1 MFKVF
6 ERIDINNIGD
16 ELIIVLDKFE
26 RIVRGEIKE
35 KLVFII
41 I

>member
-26 RIVRGEIKE
+26 RIVRVEIKE